1 MTSAGPHAD
10 AAPGSPLLG
19 LARAGLC
26 GDAAP
31 EAMLW
36 DDLDLD
42 DADDRRFGDYELL
55 ERIGRGGMGV
65 VFRAHQISLDREVA
79 VKFIVGSL
87 AADAQAVARFL
98 AEARAAA
105 RLNHPHIVP
114 VFEVGS
120 VEGMHFFSMPL
131 LRGQTLA
138 QRIETRKM
146 PHADSVRLLLD
157 LGAAVDYAHGFGLLH
172 LDLKPANVL
181 FDVRAQPLIG
191 DFGLARHMD
200 GAGGVDAHEVCGT
213 PAYMAPEQVAAGTH
227 RLDQRT
233 DVHALGAILY
243 ELLTGIAPHAAGD
256 PKARRP
262 ATADLV
268 PPRARD
274 ASIAPDLEAICLKC
288 LQPDPDRR
296 YARVADFTADLV
308 RYRDGND
315 VSARRPRWHER
326 VARSLR
332 RHPEVTLATA
342 AGLAALVIGLV
353 ATSWQWQ
360 RAERER
366 AEAARQQALA
376 IAQAARLHQLAG
388 LLAATFPTG
397 ESTRAQR
404 IGSARAAV
412 AWLKH
417 NASDPSAQR
426 AVLTSFREALSAA
439 GKADAVSA
447 LLSEIVDQL
456 GVDYRERQVARL
468 ARAGDRDSLIAA
480 ALIGIPR
487 GDDTASSATHEA
499 VVQRLAAEYPD
510 DQLALYV
517 AALACHVQPQP
528 CAHPEYAA
536 RLTAQFPDNAV
547 HWVLAP
553 RGAGLDDAG
562 IAANVLHAARAR
574 LRRPP
579 AGGDRD
585 SAQRAARP
593 AGARFDTRADAGR
606 GRAIR
611 SGAVAAAQ
619 CRRQR
624 RAAELCRRHARVQAG
639 QRRRTADRRPARCL
653 RHVRPQRHALAAGL
667 DHGGHGHRRNRPAP
681 VQGHAAGSRG
691 EGIPPP
697 VHLAQPLR
705 LARRI
710 HPPGSQFRQPA
721 AGPGPLRR
729 VGGLAAPGR
738 ARRRIAHTAG
748 GLAAGR
754 SAPDAA
760 VGRTRTGAGAIG
772 LEAVSAAVSAAHGQR
787 HAGSEYAWAPR
798 FLRKPGRRGL
808 QQAGT
813 VPASAALRPSCVARP
828 PRTRP
833 RGRAIPAFAPH
844 RHRRPR
850 VAALGDR
857 AKRLKRRIKM
867 IR

>member
-87 AADAQAVARFL
+87 AADVQAVARFL

-181 FDVRAQPLIG
+181 FDERAQPLIG

-332 RHPEVTLATA
+332 RHPAVTLATA

-376 IAQAARLHQLAG
+376 IAQATRLHQLAG

-553 RGAGLDDAG
+553 HRAGLDDAG

-574 LRRPP
+574 DFDDRLPAMTGIVRSALHDLQVPDSIREPMQAVVEQSEVAPSLRRNAVDSVALPNYADVMRVCKPASVDALRIDGLRDACGTFGRNGMRSQQASITAAMVTAAIVRRLYKGTPLEAEAKEYRRQYTWLSRFVWLDEYTRRDPNSDNLQQDLARYGEWEAWRRQAERAGASRTPP
-579 AGGDRD
+579 ADWLPADPRLMLL
-585 SAQRAARP
+585 SEERAQA
-593 AGARFDTRADAGR
+593 
-606 GRAIR
+606 
-611 SGAVAAAQ
+611 
-619 CRRQR
+619 
-624 RAAELCRRHARVQAG
+624 
-639 QRRRTADRRPARCL
+639 
-653 RHVRPQRHALAAGL
+653 
-667 DHGGHGHRRNRPAP
+667 PAP
-681 VQGHAAGSRG
+681 
-691 EGIPPP
+691 
-697 VHLAQPLR
+697 
-705 LARRI
+705 
-710 HPPGSQFRQPA
+710 
-721 AGPGPLRR
+721 
-729 VGGLAAPGR
+729 
-738 ARRRIAHTAG
+738 
-748 GLAAGR
+748 
-754 SAPDAA
+754 
-760 VGRTRTGAGAIG
+760 
-772 LEAVSAAVSAAHGQR
+772 
-787 HAGSEYAWAPR
+787 
-798 FLRKPGRRGL
+798 
-808 QQAGT
+808 
-813 VPASAALRPSCVARP
+813 
-828 PRTRP
+828 
-833 RGRAIPAFAPH
+833 
-844 RHRRPR
+844 
-850 VAALGDR
+850 
-857 AKRLKRRIKM
+857 
-867 IR
+867 

>member
-574 LRRPP
+574 DFDDRLPAMTGIVRSALHDLQVPDSIREPMQAVVEQSEVAPSLRRNAVDSVALPNYADVMRVCKPASVDALRIGGLRDACGTFGRNGMRSQQASITAAMVTAAIVRRLYKGTPLEAEAKEYRRQYTWLSRFVWLDEYTRRDPNSDNLQQDLARYGEWEAWRRQAERAGASRTPP
-579 AGGDRD
+579 ADWLPADPRLMLL
-585 SAQRAARP
+585 SEERAQA
-593 AGARFDTRADAGR
+593 
-606 GRAIR
+606 
-611 SGAVAAAQ
+611 
-619 CRRQR
+619 
-624 RAAELCRRHARVQAG
+624 
-639 QRRRTADRRPARCL
+639 
-653 RHVRPQRHALAAGL
+653 
-667 DHGGHGHRRNRPAP
+667 PAP
-681 VQGHAAGSRG
+681 
-691 EGIPPP
+691 
-697 VHLAQPLR
+697 
-705 LARRI
+705 
-710 HPPGSQFRQPA
+710 
-721 AGPGPLRR
+721 
-729 VGGLAAPGR
+729 
-738 ARRRIAHTAG
+738 
-748 GLAAGR
+748 
-754 SAPDAA
+754 
-760 VGRTRTGAGAIG
+760 
-772 LEAVSAAVSAAHGQR
+772 
-787 HAGSEYAWAPR
+787 
-798 FLRKPGRRGL
+798 
-808 QQAGT
+808 
-813 VPASAALRPSCVARP
+813 
-828 PRTRP
+828 
-833 RGRAIPAFAPH
+833 
-844 RHRRPR
+844 
-850 VAALGDR
+850 
-857 AKRLKRRIKM
+857 
-867 IR
+867 